1 MSKNAIYPATLMT
14 LIAAYIA
21 LLAYKASNQSLP
33 TPGYDFYDTTYI
45 HIDIKPQAELYDVYG
60 VYNNILEGQRELVKA
75 NISEDS
81 VYRLAFQVNS
91 PRPGFVYINNE
102 AINVFLAPDS
112 ALHLQVHF
120 NANGQQIDSIQFSG
134 YTAEISR
141 YYKVKSQE
149 FNNVNLRAA
158 RNTIALD
165 NFCEYSSTLDSI
177 ARQERTFL
185 ALHNLDKPL
194 PSWFIR
200 FEQSEIEYHKA
211 YLKLAEY
218 QDTTKSS
225 PCLDELS
232 LSNDEA
238 KFSYYYYLYVK
249 SYIKN
254 FVLDSPTGQS
264 PSDVEV
270 HLSAA
275 DTLLSGEVY
284 DLYMTRTIFELLRR
298 KQIPLAAKLI
308 RQYDEKF
315 SSKKYLRFL
324 EYQLKQARRST

>member
-33 TPGYDFYDTTYI
+33 TPDYDFYDTTYI
-45 HIDIKPQAELYDVYG
+45 HIDIQPKAELYDVYG

-91 PRPGFVYINNE
+91 PRPGYVYINNE

-112 ALHLQVHF
+112 ALYLNVDF
-120 NANGQQIDSIQFSG
+120 NANGQQIDSIEFLG

-149 FNNVNLRAA
+149 FNNVHLRAT

-165 NFCEYSSTLDSI
+165 NFCEYSNTLDSV

-200 FEQSEIEYHKA
+200 FEQSEIDYHKA
-211 YLKLAEY
+211 YLKLAEH
-218 QDTTKSS
+218 QDTTKNLL
-225 PCLDELS
+225 CLDDLP

-254 FVLDSPTGQS
+254 LLLESPTED
-264 PSDVEV
+264 PNDVEV
-270 HLSAA
+270 HLSVA
-275 DTLLSGEVY
+275 DTLLTGEVY

-298 KQIPLAAKLI
+298 KRIPLAGKLI
-308 RQYDEKF
+308 RRYEEKF
-315 SSKKYLRFL
+315 NSKKYLRFL
-324 EYQLKQARRST
+324 EYQLKQARNST